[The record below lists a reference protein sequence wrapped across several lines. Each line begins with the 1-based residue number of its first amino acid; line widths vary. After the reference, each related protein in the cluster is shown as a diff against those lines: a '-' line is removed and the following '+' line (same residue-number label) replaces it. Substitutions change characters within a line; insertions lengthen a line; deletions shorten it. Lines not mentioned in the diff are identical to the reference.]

1 MYGLVYYITTSARI
15 NIRSINIP
23 VSFTLFARIIS
34 VLYLSLCYP
43 VSYLFLRMHV
53 TCLSLCLPVS
63 ALSLFSM
70 YHICPSV
77 WLCHICLSVCL
88 YHYVPPICLY
98 HACLFVCVI
107 ISVPL
112 FACRM
117 DHTNRPSSVS
127 CYSGRCHVLVP
138 ITLLD
143 YSPEFRSFTIVIFR
157 FIDRDSSRSILLSAN
172 MMSRKDGLYVVILS
186 IWMPTWR
193 SSYMLRMWA
202 SDSATPVWRAMA
214 GGRIPL
220 SWKGPESIWTWVS
233 NCLGTF
239 LAPSWRSLLE
249 KAVRARSEK
258 NFTLSSES

>member
-1 MYGLVYYITTSARI
+1 MTKGSSSIEPISENLIPYSSTHARAI
-15 NIRSINIP
+15 WCS
-23 VSFTLFARIIS
+23 
-34 VLYLSLCYP
+34 SLAIFNRAAGGWLKSSKEAP
-43 VSYLFLRMHV
+43 N
-53 TCLSLCLPVS
+53 
-63 ALSLFSM
+63 
-70 YHICPSV
+70 CPSV
-77 WLCHICLSVCL
+77 CLCHICLSLCL
-88 YHYVPPICLY
+88 CCHVPPF
-98 HACLFVCVI
+98 ACIMPVHLFACI
-107 ISVPL
+107 IYVLL

-143 YSPEFRSFTIVIFR
+143 YSPEFRSLTIVIFR

-233 NCLGTF
+233 SCLGTF